1 MRGGRP
7 GYAGPRRRAAEPALR
22 SAPVERWRVRLPP
35 QVRPPFQV
43 FLSGVP
49 QKDGVDYEYRDGE
62 LLFDRPIE

>member
-7 GYAGPRRRAAEPALR
+7 GYAGPRRRAAGSALR